1 VIVGLLV
8 PFTHPRLMGH
18 DQSPRPPP
26 SQGQP
31 PPSQGQPPPIACA
44 SPFVIATQNAGLGV
58 LPSIINGV
66 ILATVLS
73 VANSSVY
80 GSTRTLNAM
89 ALQGQAP
96 KIFKYIDTKGR
107 PMTCHALALGFGLLA
122 YLAQLSYPWVA
133 FMWFLALSGLS
144 SVITWTSICYAHIRF
159 RTAWT
164 AQGNSPNN
172 LPFRSPFGIVGS
184 WIGLFLNASII
195 LMQLVAAIFPIGHQ
209 NMPLCMRIR
218 TFFSL
223 FTTFPLVV
231 LFYFVYKWCNGTVVR
246 NPRLEHHGDCLIC
259 PPHLESGAVST
270 TGISAISSSCPFVDL
285 SQKDE
290 LPNGS
295 IEEPEKWWWKT
306 CPDSIR
312 RLLVRLKFPWY

>member
-8 PFTHPRLMGH
+8 PFTHPRLMSQ
-18 DQSPRPPP
+18 DQPSPPPP

-31 PPSQGQPPPIACA
+31 LPVSCA
-44 SPFVIATQNAGLGV
+44 SPFVIAIQNAGLGV

-73 VANSSVY
+73 VANSSIY

-89 ALQGQAP
+89 ALHGQAP

-164 AQGNSPNN
+164 AQGNSPDN
-172 LPFRSPFGIVGS
+172 LPFRSPSGIVGS

-231 LFYFVYKWCNGTVVR
+231 LFYFVYKWWNRTVVR
-246 NPRLEHHGDCLIC
+246 NPRLEHHRDCLIC
-259 PPHLESGAVST
+259 PPHLESGGAST

-295 IEEPEKWWWKT
+295 IGEPEKWWWKT